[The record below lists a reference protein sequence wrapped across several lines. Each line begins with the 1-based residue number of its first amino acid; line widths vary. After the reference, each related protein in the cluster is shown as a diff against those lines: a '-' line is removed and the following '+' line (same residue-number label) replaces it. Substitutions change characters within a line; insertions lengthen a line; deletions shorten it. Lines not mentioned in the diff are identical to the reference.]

1 MARSRRATAVRGAG
15 AQRAATLADVAK
27 LAGVSPMTASRAINQ
42 PDLVAPDTAAR
53 VRAAAEGLAYVT
65 NRVAGGLS
73 SRRSG
78 IVIAVIPSTLN
89 PVFTEMVEALHTD
102 LGRAGYQFFLG
113 LSDYVADREDELV
126 DTVLGRRPDGIVLTG
141 VVHSPRVR
149 WRLSQAHIPVVE
161 TWDLTADPIDMLVG
175 FSNEQVGR
183 AAAEHLLERG
193 RRKLALIVADDQRA
207 QLRRQGFLAVLRERG
222 LAAVGEV
229 VLRAPTNVGMA
240 REATSHLL
248 AAGPGVDAVFCSSDL
263 LAMGVLYEA
272 SARALAVP
280 DRLAVMGFGNLS
292 ASAHTHPSLTTV
304 AVDGARIGRETARL
318 LLARLDGTDVP
329 PKLPHVLDVGCYVI
343 ARASC

>member
-1 MARSRRATAVRGAG
+1 MARPRRATAARGTA
-15 AQRAATLADVAK
+15 ARRAATLAEVAK

-53 VRAAAEGLAYVT
+53 VRAAAERLAYVT

-73 SRRSG
+73 SRKSRV
-78 IVIAVIPSTLN
+78 VIAIIPSTLN
-89 PVFTEMVEALHTD
+89 PVFTEMIESLHAD
-102 LGRAGYQFFLG
+102 LQRAGYQFLLG
-113 LSDYVADREDELV
+113 LSDYAAHREDDLV

-161 TWDLTADPIDMLVG
+161 TWDFSTDPIDMLVG

-183 AAAEHLLERG
+183 TAAEHLLARG

-207 QLRRQGFLAVLRERG
+207 QLRRQGFCAVLRERG
-222 LAAVGEV
+222 LPAVGEV
-229 VLRAPTNVGMA
+229 VLRAPTDLGMA
-240 REATSHLL
+240 REATSRLL
-248 AAGPGVDAVFCSSDL
+248 AADPGVDAVFCSSDL

-272 SARALAVP
+272 SARAIPVP
-280 DRLAVMGFGNLS
+280 DRLAVMGFGGLA

-304 AVDGARIGRETARL
+304 AVDGARIGSEAARL
-318 LLARLDGTDVP
+318 LLARFDATGLP
-329 PKLPHVLDVGCYVI
+329 PKAPQVLDVGSYVI
-343 ARASC
+343 ARASS